1 MGPES
6 QHPDC
11 NNGSF
16 KHQEK
21 RQTQTEARGEQNR
34 VREGTRNRGRDTE
47 KQTEREIPKVTEK
60 DRNKE
65 KEKQRHGGREQQGG
79 AGGNEREA
87 GQQKQKGNKI
97 EKEKLIAGRRH

>member
-21 RQTQTEARGEQNR
+21 RQTQIEAQGEQNR
-34 VREGTRNRGRDTE
+34 VRERTRNRGRHTERQREGCGRESYWGERDGVAREGFSQVVITE
-47 KQTEREIPKVTEK
+47 KRDECRSGASYGKTAFQGVGIARTKV
-60 DRNKE
+60 
-65 KEKQRHGGREQQGG
+65 
-79 AGGNEREA
+79 
-87 GQQKQKGNKI
+87 
-97 EKEKLIAGRRH
+97 LW